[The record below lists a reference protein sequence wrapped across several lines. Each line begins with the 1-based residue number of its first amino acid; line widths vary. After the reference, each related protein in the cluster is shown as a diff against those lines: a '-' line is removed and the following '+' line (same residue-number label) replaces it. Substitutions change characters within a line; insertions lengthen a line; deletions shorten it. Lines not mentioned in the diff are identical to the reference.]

1 MFLTKR
7 PLSATLRCTR
17 RPAGCPTLDLACFR
31 VEMQENREFTRG
43 EVAVHN
49 REDDLWIIYNGKV
62 YDMTPYYK
70 SHPGG
75 NAMLRR
81 AGKEHRWFSGRM
93 LACHAGGPEA
103 ARRST
108 GACQC
113 QKRKGNPL
121 CGNQHV
127 A

>member
-81 AGKEHRWFSGRM
+81 AGKDATGVLRTVDAHAIPWSYIERK
-93 LACHAGGPEA
+93 LAECYIGDL
-103 ARRST
+103 
-108 GACQC
+108 
-113 QKRKGNPL
+113 KK
-121 CGNQHV
+121 
-127 A
+127 